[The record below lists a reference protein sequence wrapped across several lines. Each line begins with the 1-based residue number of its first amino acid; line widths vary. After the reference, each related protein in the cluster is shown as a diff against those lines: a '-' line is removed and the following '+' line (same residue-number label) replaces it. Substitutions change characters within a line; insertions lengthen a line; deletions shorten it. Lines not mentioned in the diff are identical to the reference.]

1 MSAAN
6 FISLHPELLSELAG
20 HALAHSMYSHIRG
33 GNKPGLSRHARRK
46 AANTRRRWFVD
57 NIVLHHKRLHDK
69 NRELAVSRVRD
80 QALAKRDALKKQS
93 LSLQGL
99 APKKDEARK
108 WRDRAEIKERS
119 SSIRNRVDSRR
130 LRARSRWM
138 ETAEATSAN

>member
-33 GNKPGLSRHARRK
+33 GKKIGLSRRARRK

-69 NRELAVSRVRD
+69 NRELAVSKVRE

-93 LSLQGL
+93 LSLQTST
-99 APKKDEARK
+99 PQKDEARK
-108 WRDRAEIKERS
+108 WRDRAELKERAS
-119 SSIRNRVDSRR
+119 LVRGRVDSRR

-138 ETAEATSAN
+138 EVTEATSTN